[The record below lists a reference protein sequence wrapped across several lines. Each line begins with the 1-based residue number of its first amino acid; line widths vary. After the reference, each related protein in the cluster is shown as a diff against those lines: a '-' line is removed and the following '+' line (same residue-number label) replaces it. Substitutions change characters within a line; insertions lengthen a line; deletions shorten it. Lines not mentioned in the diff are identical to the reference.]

1 MFERFRA
8 KRAEKHYRAELAAWQ
23 QQRDASASLLEIA
36 KSYSGEAADSLML
49 KRDEA
54 VFASIAGAALI
65 EDRRGAG
72 HWEGRSSGV
81 SVPIGS
87 IGGRSIRYH
96 VGRSKGHFVQGAP
109 TPTAIDVGTAY
120 VTNQRVVFQG
130 DKQTRECR
138 FDKLIGFQHTPD
150 GATVFSVSNRQ
161 TPTTIHYGEE
171 LSGWFDF
178 RLDLALAH
186 YRGDLPS
193 LINQLQE
200 DLNTVDAAKPAPG
213 ELNAS

>member
-8 KRAEKHYRAELAAWQ
+8 KRAEKQYRAELVTWQ

-36 KSYSGEAADSLML
+36 KTYAGESAGSLML
-49 KRDEA
+49 KRGEA
-54 VFASIAGAALI
+54 VFACITGAALI

-87 IGGRSIRYH
+87 IGGHSIRYH

-130 DKQTRECR
+130 SKQTRECR
-138 FDKLIGFQHTPD
+138 FDKLIGFQHTTD
-150 GATVFSVSNRQ
+150 GSTVISVSNRQ
-161 TPTTIHYGEE
+161 KPTTIHYGEE

-200 DLNTVDAAKPAPG
+200 DLDTVEAAKPAPP